1 MKFPYGMSDFK
12 TVIKEGYFY
21 VDRTNRIPQLEEVG
35 RQLLFLRPRRFG
47 KSLLLN
53 MLSNYYDVAKA
64 DEFETL
70 FGHLAIGKNPTE
82 KHNQYLVMTWD
93 FSKVEARGTVEE
105 IRQRLYGHVNN
116 RIMDFAQAYQ
126 LDIDINDEDAVSS
139 FDALLRATREQNR
152 LLYLF
157 IDEYDNFANEVMASK
172 VHHNDRYAD
181 LVYGEGLLKSLFKNV
196 KAAAAGN
203 GLDRVFITGVSPVV
217 MADISSGYNVADN
230 IYRNPEFNDLC
241 GFTDIEI
248 QKILNQ
254 VNQECQQRGELVN
267 IETAMKTMQQFY
279 NGYCFNQ
286 HDFTSVYNPTLAL
299 YFLKNLAQY
308 CRYPDELLDHNLG
321 MDRDRIEYIAQ
332 LPNGPALIE
341 RICDDSQQV
350 IVPKLHD
357 RFGVKDMLEEK
368 QEEEALASLLYY
380 LGVLTQDKVVAL
392 GKLQLRIPNLVIRSL
407 YIEKLRKLLLP
418 DVQLS
423 DFRQAKE
430 EFFVSGD
437 LQPLCEFI
445 QDRLN
450 MFSNRD
456 YRWVNE
462 FAIKTAFMML
472 LFDDRLYI
480 VDSEPELNRKYADF
494 SLIAR
499 PDMRKY
505 GMLDHLMEFKFV
517 KLSDVNLSGQEVHAL
532 SETELQALP
541 QVQAAFTAAF
551 TQLETYQPIL
561 FKRYG
566 EVLQLQTTAVVAV
579 GFERLGWRKLKNLCS
594 TNLQ

>member
-1 MKFPYGMSDFK
+1 MKFPYGISDFK
-12 TVIKEGYFY
+12 KIIEQKLFY
-21 VDRTNRIPQLEEVG
+21 VDRTDRIPLLEEAG
-35 RQLLFLRPRRFG
+35 YQLLFLRPRRFG

-53 MLSNYYDVAKA
+53 MLSNYYDVANA

-70 FGHLAIGKNPTE
+70 FGHLAIGKKPTE

-93 FSKVEARGTVEE
+93 FSSVLPMGSTNELKDV
-105 IRQRLYGHVNN
+105 LYRYLNVA
-116 RIMDFAQAYQ
+116 MEDFATTYQAQ
-126 LDIDINDEDAVSS
+126 LKQPIKMYDDAAASFWSLINTVKAS
-139 FDALLRATREQNR
+139 NHK
-152 LLYLF
+152 LYLF

-172 VHHNDRYAD
+172 VHRNDRYED
-181 LVYGEGLLKSLFKNV
+181 LVYGEGLLKSLFKNI

-217 MADISSGYNVADN
+217 MADISSGYNVATN
-230 IYRNPEFNDLC
+230 IYRYPRFNDLC
-241 GFTDIEI
+241 GFTKEEI
-248 QKILNQ
+248 FDVLAMVTN
-254 VNQECQQRGELVN
+254 ECQQRGESLN
-267 IETAMKTMQQFY
+267 TELAMRTMQQFY

-299 YFLKNLAQY
+299 YFLQTLQRE
-308 CRYPDELLDHNLG
+308 CLYPDDLLDHNLG
-321 MDRDRIEYIAQ
+321 MDRDRINYIVQ
-332 LPNGPALIE
+332 LPNGPALIQ

-380 LGVLTQDKVVAL
+380 LGVLTQDKIV
-392 GKLQLRIPNLVIRSL
+392 GFGELQLRIPNLVIRSL
-407 YIEKLRKLLLP
+407 YVEQLRKLLLP
-418 DVQLS
+418 DVELN
-423 DFRQAKE
+423 DYRAAKKQ
-430 EFFVSGD
+430 FFGIGD

-551 TQLETYQPIL
+551 TQLETYKPIL
-561 FKRYG
+561 FDRYNK
-566 EVLQLQTTAVVAV
+566 EVLHLQTTAVVAV
-579 GFERLGWRKLKNLCS
+579 GFEQLVWRKAAS
-594 TNLQ
+594 

>member
-1 MKFPYGMSDFK
+1 MKFPYGISDFK
-12 TVIKEGYFY
+12 AIMTENYLYI
-21 VDRTNRIPQLEEVG
+21 DRTDRIPLIESAG
-35 RQLLFLRPRRFG
+35 KQLLFLRPRRFG

-53 MLSNYYDVAKA
+53 MLSNYYDVANA
-64 DEFETL
+64 DQFKTL

-93 FSKVEARGTVEE
+93 FSSVLPMGSTSELKEA
-105 IRQRLYGHVNN
+105 LYRYLNVA
-116 RIMDFAQAYQ
+116 MEDFATTYQ
-126 LDIDINDEDAVSS
+126 TQLKQPIKMYDDAAASFWSLINAVKAS
-139 FDALLRATREQNR
+139 NHK
-152 LLYLF
+152 LYLF
-157 IDEYDNFANEVMASK
+157 IDEYDNFANEVMTLK
-172 VHHNDRYAD
+172 VHNNDRYAD

-203 GLDRVFITGVSPVV
+203 GLDRVFITGVSPVI

-241 GFTDIEI
+241 GFTEIEV

-254 VNQECQQRGELVN
+254 VNQECQQRGELID
-267 IETAMKTMQQFY
+267 IETAMKTMRQFY

-308 CRYPDELLDHNLG
+308 CRYPDELLDHNLS
-321 MDRDRIEYIAQ
+321 MDRDRINYIAQ
-332 LPNGPALIE
+332 LPNGPALIQ

-357 RFGVKDMLEEK
+357 RFGVKDMLEQE

-407 YIEKLRKLLLP
+407 YVEKLRKLLLP

-430 EFFVSGD
+430 QFFITGD
-437 LQPLCEFI
+437 LQPLCNFI
-445 QDRLN
+445 QERLN
-450 MFSNRD
+450 IFSNRD

-480 VDSEPELNRKYADF
+480 VDSEPELKRQYADF
-494 SLIAR
+494 TLIAR

-505 GMLDHLMEFKFV
+505 EMLDHLMEFKFV
-517 KLSDVNLSGQEVHAL
+517 KLSDVNLSGKEVQVLSQE
-532 SETELQALP
+532 ELHALP
-541 QVQAAFTAAF
+541 QVQAALTAAF
-551 TQLETYQPIL
+551 AQLETYQPIL
-561 FKRYG
+561 FERYNK
-566 EVLQLQTTAVVAV
+566 EILHLQTTAVVAV
-579 GFERLGWRKLKNLCS
+579 GFERLVWRKE
-594 TNLQ
+594 

>member
-1 MKFPYGMSDFK
+1 
-12 TVIKEGYFY
+12 
-21 VDRTNRIPQLEEVG
+21 
-35 RQLLFLRPRRFG
+35 
-47 KSLLLN
+47 
-53 MLSNYYDVAKA
+53 
-64 DEFETL
+64 
-70 FGHLAIGKNPTE
+70 
-82 KHNQYLVMTWD
+82 
-93 FSKVEARGTVEE
+93 
-105 IRQRLYGHVNN
+105 
-116 RIMDFAQAYQ
+116 
-126 LDIDINDEDAVSS
+126 
-139 FDALLRATREQNR
+139 
-152 LLYLF
+152 
-157 IDEYDNFANEVMASK
+157 
-172 VHHNDRYAD
+172 
-181 LVYGEGLLKSLFKNV
+181 
-196 KAAAAGN
+196 
-203 GLDRVFITGVSPVV
+203 

-566 EVLQLQTTAVVAV
+566 EVLQLRTTAVVAV
-579 GFERLGWRKLKNLCS
+579 GFERLVFVEIS
-594 TNLQ
+594 V

>member
-1 MKFPYGMSDFK
+1 MKFPYGISNFNK
-12 TVIKEGYFY
+12 LIKEGYFY
-21 VDRTNRIPQLEEVG
+21 VDRTDQIPLLEEAG
-35 RQLLFLRPRRFG
+35 EQLLFLRPRRFG

-53 MLSNYYDVAKA
+53 MLSNYYDLAMA
-64 DEFETL
+64 SEFDTL

-93 FSKVEARGTVEE
+93 FSRVLPMGSTRELYQA
-105 IRQRLYGHVNN
+105 LYGYLNVT
-116 RIMDFAQAYQ
+116 MKAFALRYQ
-126 LDIDINDEDAVSS
+126 SQLIAPIDINDDA
-139 FDALLRATREQNR
+139 AATFGSLVNMVNLSNHQ
-152 LLYLF
+152 LYLF

-172 VHHNDRYAD
+172 VHKNDRYAD
-181 LVYGEGLLKSLFKNV
+181 LVYGEGLLKSLFKNI
-196 KAAAAGN
+196 KAAASGE

-217 MADISSGYNVADN
+217 MADISSGYNVATN

-241 GFTDIEI
+241 GFTETEI
-248 QKILNQ
+248 QYALYQ
-254 VNQECQQRGELVN
+254 VANECQQRGDVLDTNV
-267 IETAMKTMQQFY
+267 AMKTMRQFY

-308 CRYPDELLDHNLG
+308 CRYPDNLLDHNLG
-321 MDRDRIEYIAQ
+321 MDRDRINYIAQ
-332 LPNGPALIE
+332 LPNGSALIQ

-350 IVPKLHD
+350 IVPQLHD
-357 RFGVKDMLEEK
+357 RFGVEDLIKHE
-368 QEEEALASLLYY
+368 QEEEELASLLYY

-392 GKLQLRIPNLVIRSL
+392 GKLQLRVPNLVIRSL
-407 YIEKLRKLLLP
+407 YVEKLRKLLLP

-430 EFFVSGD
+430 QFFITGD

-445 QDRLN
+445 QTRLN
-450 MFSNRD
+450 VFSNRD

-480 VDSEPELNRKYADF
+480 VDSEPELKRQYADF
-494 SLIAR
+494 TLIAR
-499 PDMRKY
+499 PDMRQY
-505 GMLDHLMEFKFV
+505 EMLDHVMEFKFV
-517 KLSDVNLSGQEVHAL
+517 KLNDVNLNGKEVQSL
-532 SETELQALP
+532 SDNELQELP

-551 TQLETYQPIL
+551 TQLATYQPIL
-561 FKRYG
+561 FERYG
-566 EVLQLQTTAVVAV
+566 EDILRLQTTAVVAI
-579 GFERLGWRKLKNLCS
+579 GFERVVWRKK
-594 TNLQ
+594 

>member
-1 MKFPYGMSDFK
+1 MKFPYGISDFK
-12 TVIKEGYFY
+12 AIMTENYLYI
-21 VDRTNRIPQLEEVG
+21 DRTDLIPLIESAG
-35 RQLLFLRPRRFG
+35 KQLLFLRPRRFG

-53 MLSNYYDVAKA
+53 MLSNYYDVANA
-64 DEFETL
+64 DQFKTL

-93 FSKVEARGTVEE
+93 FSSVLPMGSTSELKEA
-105 IRQRLYGHVNN
+105 LYRYLNVA
-116 RIMDFAQAYQ
+116 MEDFATTYQ
-126 LDIDINDEDAVSS
+126 TQLKQPIKMYDDAAASFWSLINAVKAS
-139 FDALLRATREQNR
+139 NHK
-152 LLYLF
+152 LYLF
-157 IDEYDNFANEVMASK
+157 IDEYDNFANEVMTLK
-172 VHHNDRYAD
+172 VHNNDRYAD

-203 GLDRVFITGVSPVV
+203 GLDRVFITGVSPVI

-241 GFTDIEI
+241 GFTEIEV

-254 VNQECQQRGELVN
+254 VNQECQQRGELID
-267 IETAMKTMQQFY
+267 IETAMKTMRQFY

-308 CRYPDELLDHNLG
+308 CRYPDELLDHNLS
-321 MDRDRIEYIAQ
+321 MDRDRINYIAQ
-332 LPNGPALIE
+332 LPNGPALIQ

-350 IVPKLHD
+350 VVPKLHD
-357 RFGVKDMLEEK
+357 RFGVKDMLEQE

-407 YIEKLRKLLLP
+407 YVEKLRKLLLP

-430 EFFVSGD
+430 QFFITGD
-437 LQPLCEFI
+437 LQPLCNFI
-445 QDRLN
+445 QERLN
-450 MFSNRD
+450 IFSNRD

-480 VDSEPELNRKYADF
+480 VDSEPELKRQYADF
-494 SLIAR
+494 TLIAR

-505 GMLDHLMEFKFV
+505 EMLDHLMEFKFV
-517 KLSDVNLSGQEVHAL
+517 KLSDVNLSGKEVQVLSQE
-532 SETELQALP
+532 ELHALP
-541 QVQAAFTAAF
+541 QVQAALTAAF
-551 TQLETYQPIL
+551 AQLETYQPIL
-561 FKRYG
+561 FERYNK
-566 EVLQLQTTAVVAV
+566 EILHLQTTAVVAV
-579 GFERLGWRKLKNLCS
+579 GFERLVWRKE
-594 TNLQ
+594 

>member
-1 MKFPYGMSDFK
+1 
-12 TVIKEGYFY
+12 
-21 VDRTNRIPQLEEVG
+21 
-35 RQLLFLRPRRFG
+35 
-47 KSLLLN
+47 
-53 MLSNYYDVAKA
+53 
-64 DEFETL
+64 
-70 FGHLAIGKNPTE
+70 
-82 KHNQYLVMTWD
+82 
-93 FSKVEARGTVEE
+93 
-105 IRQRLYGHVNN
+105 
-116 RIMDFAQAYQ
+116 
-126 LDIDINDEDAVSS
+126 
-139 FDALLRATREQNR
+139 
-152 LLYLF
+152 
-157 IDEYDNFANEVMASK
+157 MASK
-172 VHHNDRYAD
+172 VHRNDRYED
-181 LVYGEGLLKSLFKNV
+181 LVYGEGILKSLFKNV

-230 IYRNPEFNDLC
+230 IYRNPEFNNLC
-241 GFTDIEI
+241 GFTKEEI
-248 QKILNQ
+248 FDALEVVAND
-254 VNQECQQRGELVN
+254 CQQRGESLN
-267 IETAMKTMQQFY
+267 TELAMRTMQQFY